1 MNKTIVITGASSG
14 IGKASAQLFHRKGWN
29 VAATM
34 RNPQAEQAL
43 KPDDRLLLVRLDVQ
57 DQPSIAQAVSTILAR
72 FPRID
77 VWLNNAG
84 YGAFGPLEAGSDQE
98 IRRQY
103 DVNFFGVIDCIK
115 AILPHFKASKS
126 GLIVNISSIGGLL
139 TLPLF
144 GLYNSSKWAIEGL
157 SEGLWYDLQP
167 LGIGVKVVEPGAIK
181 TDFTGRSLD
190 AFDLSNFPEYKAYH
204 TTISNR
210 ITNPKM
216 VQNFS
221 SPEMVAQVIY
231 GACTDGSKR
240 LRYLAGSDAKQF
252 WTLRRWLGAPIQMS
266 MVKRYF
272 KL

>member
-1 MNKTIVITGASSG
+1 MIKTIVITGASSG
-14 IGKASAQLFHRKGWN
+14 IGKATAQLFHAKGWK

-34 RNPQAEQAL
+34 RNPQAEKDL
-43 KPDDRLLLVRLDVQ
+43 KPDDRLFLCRLDVQ
-57 DQPSIAQAVSTILAR
+57 DHASVAQAVKDIIVHYG
-72 FPRID
+72 RID

-84 YGAFGPLEAGSDQE
+84 YGAYGPLEAGSDQE

-115 AILPHFKASKS
+115 AILPHFKANKS

-181 TDFTGRSLD
+181 TDFSGRSMD
-190 AFDLSNFPEYKAYH
+190 AFNLSNFPEYNQYH
-204 TTISNR
+204 ATITNR
-210 ITNPKM
+210 INDPKM
-216 VQNFS
+216 VRSFS
-221 SPEMVAQVIY
+221 SPDLVARVIY
-231 GACTDGSKR
+231 RACSDNSRR
-240 LRYLAGSDAKQF
+240 LRYLAGNDAKQF
-252 WTLRRWLGAPIQMS
+252 WGLRRWLGAPIQMNL
-266 MVKRYF
+266 VKRYF

>member
-14 IGKASAQLFHRKGWN
+14 IGKATAQLFHAKGWN

-34 RNPQAEQAL
+34 RNPQAEKDL
-43 KPDDRLLLVRLDVQ
+43 KPGDRLFLCRLDVQ
-57 DQPSIAQAVSTILAR
+57 DQPSIGQAVQTILDR
-72 FPRID
+72 YGRID

-115 AILPHFKASKS
+115 AILPHFKANKA

-144 GLYNSSKWAIEGL
+144 GLYNSSKWALEGL

-181 TDFTGRSLD
+181 TDFAGRSLD
-190 AFDLSNFPEYKAYH
+190 VFDLTGFPEYKQYH
-204 TTISNR
+204 AVINDR
-210 ITNPKM
+210 ITNPKYSK
-216 VQNFS
+216 NFS
-221 SPEMVAQVIY
+221 SPDMVARVVY
-231 GACTDGSKR
+231 NACTDGSKR

-252 WTLRRWLGAPIQMS
+252 WTLRRWLGAPLQMS